1 MPEEKTCS
9 TSDNS
14 SNVYHNLDGYLKSL
28 FGNSGLLPPC
38 SPEPEP
44 PSDDEDSMLGDFSFS
59 TGTSE
64 EVPIDELTLAAIKE
78 YEAGL
83 SYAQSQPQN

>member
-1 MPEEKTCS
+1 
-9 TSDNS
+9 
-14 SNVYHNLDGYLKSL
+14 
-28 FGNSGLLPPC
+28 
-38 SPEPEP
+38 
-44 PSDDEDSMLGDFSFS
+44 MLGDFSFS